1 MLLCQLGSH
10 PQLSQAELE
19 SVFGIDQVT
28 ELNHGVAII
37 EPQSD
42 ITPDQIQATLG
53 GTVKIAKP
61 IVFQKELKEEEIL
74 QSIVEF
80 LLEQASEK
88 VEFAIA
94 EFNRDH
100 LPKLELHK
108 IKKLLSQKTTKT
120 IRYIEGSRTGL
131 SASILLHHPEI
142 NEIWVCRDRE
152 GRSYLAQ
159 TVTVQDI
166 DTWTVRDRGKPE
178 VERKRGLLPPK
189 LARIMLNLALGK
201 NTFELDRT
209 KTQPAL
215 LDPFC
220 GIGTI
225 PLEALALGLSQIWGS
240 DLDPEAVAQ
249 SGLNLKWYENEVAT
263 ATQITEGVK
272 FLTADATQLDQV
284 LPKDSMS
291 LIVTEPFLGKQTPD
305 LHKIGDIA
313 KGLERLYLGAFKS
326 WQTILKP
333 HAKIVIIFPNW
344 SQLRQPYSWQNLL
357 QKLATFGYHQTG
369 KTLEYA
375 RPGARVIREIWQFE
389 LHK

>member
-10 PQLSQAELE
+10 PQLSLTELE
-19 SVFGIDQVT
+19 SVFGIDRVT
-28 ELNHGVAII
+28 ELNHGLAII
-37 EPQSD
+37 DPQSE
-42 ITPDQIQATLG
+42 ITSDQIQSTLG

-61 IVFQKELKEEEIL
+61 IVFQKELKEEELL

-80 LLEQASEK
+80 LLKQESEK

-142 NEIWVCRDRE
+142 MELWVCRDRA
-152 GRSYLAQ
+152 GRSYLAH
-159 TVTVQDI
+159 TLTVQNI
-166 DTWTVRDRGKPE
+166 DTWSLRDRGKPE

-189 LARIMLNLALGK
+189 LARIMLNIGLGK
-201 NTFELDRT
+201 TTFELSNSKT
-209 KTQPAL
+209 KPTL

-240 DLDPEAVAQ
+240 DLDPEAITQSEQNLEWYTNEVAAVAQ
-249 SGLNLKWYENEVAT
+249 S
-263 ATQITEGVK
+263 TQDVK
-272 FLTADATQLDQV
+272 FLTADATQLDQF
-284 LPKDSMS
+284 LTSNSIS
-291 LIVTEPFLGKQTPD
+291 LLVTEPFLGKQTPD
-305 LHKIGDIA
+305 PRKIADIA

-333 HAKIVIIFPNW
+333 NAKIVIIFPNW
-344 SQLRQPYSWQNLL
+344 AQLAHPFNWQNLV
-357 QKLATFGYHQTG
+357 QKLAKIGYIQTG
-369 KTLEYA
+369 KTLQYS